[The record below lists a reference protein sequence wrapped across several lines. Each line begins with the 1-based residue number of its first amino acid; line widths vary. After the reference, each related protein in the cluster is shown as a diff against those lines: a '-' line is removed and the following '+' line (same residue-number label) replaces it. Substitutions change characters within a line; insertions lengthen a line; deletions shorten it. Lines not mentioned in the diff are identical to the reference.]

1 MRVLKIFAL
10 IVLVLFV
17 AQGKTFAEM
26 PDISAGEQSF
36 DFFRGVHVLRKNV
49 RVSLNNHGFKGK
61 LSADEARV
69 NMAKKCCW
77 ADGKV
82 KLEQGDIIFGCEH
95 AYIVWATK
103 TASVTGKVKFESKSG
118 ITINAD
124 SAVFNWDTKVVDFY
138 GKIKLKADKNVKL
151 ADGVKIDGKNYQHV
165 QYNVVEKKILAL
177 DKIFDAP
184 EVVIP
189 AE

>member
-10 IVLVLFV
+10 TLLVIFA
-17 AQGKTFAEM
+17 AQGTTFAAM
-26 PDISAGEQSF
+26 PDISAKEIYYDIF
-36 DFFRGVHVLRKNV
+36 KGVNVLRGDV
-49 RVSLNNHGFKGK
+49 RVSIDNHGFKAT

-69 NMAKKCCW
+69 NMEKKCCW

-82 KLEQGDIIFGCEH
+82 KLAQDGVTFGCNH
-95 AYIVWATK
+95 AYIVLDEK
-103 TASVTGKVKFESKSG
+103 TASVTGKVKFESKSFV
-118 ITINAD
+118 TISSD
-124 SAVFNWDTKVVDFY
+124 TAVFHWDTKIVDFY

-151 ADGVKIDGKNYQHV
+151 ADGVKIDGKDYQHV

-177 DKIFDAP
+177 DKKFDAP
-184 EVVIP
+184 KIVIP

>member
-1 MRVLKIFAL
+1 MRVLKILGLAL
-10 IVLVLFV
+10 LMIFV

-26 PDISAGEQSF
+26 PDISAGEQYY
-36 DFFRGVHVLRKNV
+36 DFFRGVHVLKGNV

-61 LSADEARV
+61 LAADEARV
-69 NMAKKCCW
+69 NMSKQCCW

-82 KLEQGDIIFGCEH
+82 KLEQDNITFGCDR

-103 TASVTGKVKFESKSG
+103 TAAVTSKVKFADKSSV
-118 ITINAD
+118 TINAD
-124 SAVFNWDTKVVDFY
+124 SAVFNWDTKIVDFY
-138 GKIKLKADKNVKL
+138 GKINLKADKKVKL
-151 ADGVKIDGKNYQHV
+151 ADGVKIDGKNYQHI

-177 DKIFDAP
+177 DKKFDVP
-184 EVVIP
+184 EIDIP